1 MNEAVKSE
9 PTIDLTLVLACYN
22 EEGLI
27 RESVREIVEVLER
40 TAWTYEVIFV
50 DDGSKDRT
58 RPMIDELIAEYAGRA
73 DLRRI
78 FHEKNK
84 GRGGTV
90 TDGFKAGRGRFRGY
104 IDIDLEV
111 HAHYITECVRA
122 LENGA
127 DVATALRTYQF
138 QWRSLDRWILSK
150 GYVWIM
156 RRLLRTRLKDT
167 ETGFKFFRED
177 RIGNLLDEIEDE
189 GWFWDTE
196 FMIRAD
202 MAGLEIRELPCLF
215 IRRYDKTSS
224 VNAIS
229 DTIEYFGR
237 LWRFRKVVKSWRK
250 AAKLAACAAVES
262 GEEVATT

>member
-1 MNEAVKSE
+1 MTDADDPV
-9 PTIDLTLVLACYN
+9 DLTLVLACYN

-27 RESVREIVEVLER
+27 RDSVREIVEVLER
-40 TAWTYEVIFV
+40 TRWTFEVIFV
-50 DDGSKDRT
+50 DDLSRDRT
-58 RPMIDELIAEYAGRA
+58 REMIDELIVEYAGRA

-90 TDGFKAGRGRFRGY
+90 TDGFRAGRGRFRGY

-111 HAHYITECVRA
+111 PAHYIAECVRA

-127 DVATALRTYQF
+127 DVATALRTYLF

-167 ETGFKFFRED
+167 ETGFKFFRQD
-177 RIGNLLDEIEDE
+177 RIGTLLDEIEDE

-202 MAGLEIRELPCLF
+202 LKGFVIRELPCLF
-215 IRRYDKTSS
+215 IRRYDKSSS
-224 VNAIS
+224 VHAFS

-237 LWRFRKVVKSWRK
+237 LWRFRRVVKRWRREAK
-250 AAKLAACAAVES
+250 EAARASV
-262 GEEVATT
+262 EEVATT